1 MGTNHIKLYKIVS
14 KRVLIVKKMEK
25 KQTAVEW
32 LVDNAEDFFG
42 GLLAPSIID
51 QAKQMEKE
59 QMGYTKDDVLKAGE
73 IGEINHHD
81 YKHIVKLLDEARE
94 LNRTNK

>member
-1 MGTNHIKLYKIVS
+1 MN
-14 KRVLIVKKMEK
+14 

-32 LVDNAEDFFG
+32 LVDQIKSDQNQKALSASDWMKV
-42 GLLAPSIID
+42 ID